1 MAQAALEPA
10 MPASWVDEVFEEHRQ
25 RQYPR
30 ESMFSTITD
39 PTTLVTPGGR
49 PSLHAAA
56 RME

>member
-1 MAQAALEPA
+1 MARAPLEQT
-10 MPASWVDEVFEEHRQ
+10 MPTSWVDEVFEEHRQ

-39 PTTLVTPGGR
+39 PTTLVTPGRR